1 MHLTQDCWAE
11 DIFGRN
17 MATFTALNGGEP
29 KGVERPS
36 SSPTSIRAASE
47 EQPLRQITTQ
57 DPKVGESSAS
67 HREHWSGPSPDRS
80 SYQPT
85 IYPDVEGT
93 HKRKRSFSNESH
105 REGPLSR
112 EREQPSQAES
122 RDVYSTTP
130 REREYRQYG
139 EESRD
144 HHDSWYSRHGHSD
157 DRSTYDRQGSASIV
171 PSPSDEQVGDA
182 LRRATTHM
190 DSQHDYSATSPDGDD
205 SSVIYGST
213 SYTSEQRKGD
223 SVIQSDPKKRKRNFS
238 NRTKTGCISIFR
250 PKGEASAFHAEK
262 YSCLTCRKRKK
273 KCDETKPQ
281 CTNCV
286 RGGFVCH
293 GYPNQRG
300 YPKMENKP
308 AAVPLESKDPSYVP
322 PGAYGMPQSS
332 YPIPPPPPPKRDQ
345 PPPAYRGQPL
355 RIEPVQGRP
364 ILPDDSRQVTSV
376 TLPTPTPSAS
386 SPENNKLSSIS
397 YTNSTNMFPTPIS
410 ATSSTIQLPTP
421 LSSVDRH
428 KDYQRV
434 PPLHDL
440 TRTEH
445 DTPHSNSL
453 PQINVLPPTRSSSP
467 PPQSQPTLPPPPPPP
482 PPPPASTA
490 TDPQE
495 AARLALSHP
504 HYPSNRERTQK
515 EEMLTGNQ
523 YYPFDEELRL
533 ERQRCS
539 AACFR
544 FNNST
549 NPNVG
554 VSASER
560 SRLFREVLSP
570 TEPIYMDR
578 SSSPIT
584 RVGRVGQE
592 VVVEAPFTCDY
603 GYNIVIGNNVFI
615 GRNCTII
622 DPMEVIVGDNS
633 YIGPNVSLF
642 GGTLHTDPKRRKG
655 SKSAHIGAAIYI
667 DEDVWIGGG
676 AIVLLGVRI
685 GRGATVAAGAV
696 VTKDVPPFTVVAG
709 NPARVTRGAI
719 S

>member
-1 MHLTQDCWAE
+1 
-11 DIFGRN
+11 

-29 KGVERPS
+29 KGTERHS

-47 EQPLRQITTQ
+47 EQSGRQITTQ
-57 DPKVGESSAS
+57 ESRVGENSATQ
-67 HREHWSGPSPDRS
+67 REQWSRPSPDRS

-85 IYPDVEGT
+85 IYPDVEGA
-93 HKRKRSFSNESH
+93 HKRKRSLSDEPH
-105 REGPLSR
+105 REGPIPR
-112 EREQPSQAES
+112 EREQQSQHES
-122 RDVYSTTP
+122 RDVNSSIQ

-144 HHDSWYSRHGHSD
+144 HHFSWYSQQRHPD
-157 DRSTYDRQGSASIV
+157 DRTTYDRQTSASMAA
-171 PSPSDEQVGDA
+171 SPTDDQVGDT

-190 DSQHDYSATSPDGDD
+190 DTPHDYSATSPDGDD
-205 SSVIYGST
+205 SSLIYGST
-213 SYTSEQRKGD
+213 SYMSDQRKGD
-223 SVIQSDPKKRKRNFS
+223 AVIQSDPKKRKRNFS
-238 NRTKTGCISIFR
+238 NRTKTG
-250 PKGEASAFHAEK
+250 
-262 YSCLTCRKRKK
+262 CLTCRKRKK

-308 AAVPLESKDPSYVP
+308 ATVPLESKDPSYVP
-322 PGAYGMPQSS
+322 PGAYGMPQQSS

-345 PPPAYRGQPL
+345 PVQTYRGPSL

-364 ILPDDSRQVTSV
+364 ILPDNDRQTTS
-376 TLPTPTPSAS
+376 TLPTPTPSAT

-397 YTNSTNMFPTPIS
+397 YNSSASIFPTPIS
-410 ATSSTIQLPTP
+410 ATSTNLQLPTP
-421 LSSVDRH
+421 LSSIDRH
-428 KDYQRV
+428 RV
-434 PPLHDL
+434 PPLHDI

-445 DTPHSNSL
+445 DTPHSASL

-467 PPQSQPTLPPPPPPP
+467 PPQALPAPPPPPP
-482 PPPPASTA
+482 PPPPAATG

-504 HYPSNRERTQK
+504 HFPADRERTQK
-515 EEMLTGNQ
+515 EEMLTRNQ
-523 YYPFDEELRL
+523 YYPFDEELML

-539 AACFR
+539 AACYR

-549 NPNVG
+549 SPSVG

-560 SRLFREVLSP
+560 ARLFREILNP
-570 TEPIYMDR
+570 TEPIFMDPQHT
-578 SSSPIT
+578 SAIAN
-584 RVGRVGQE
+584 VGRVGQE

-603 GYNIVIGNNVFI
+603 GYNIAIGNNVFI

-622 DPMEVIVGDNS
+622 DPMEVIIGSNS
-633 YIGPNVSLF
+633 YIGPNVNLF

-655 SKSAHIGAAIYI
+655 SKSPHIGAPIYI
-667 DEDVWIGGG
+667 EEDVWIGG
-676 AIVLLGVRI
+676 AATILLGVRI
-685 GRGATVAAGAV
+685 GKGATVAAGAV

>member
-1 MHLTQDCWAE
+1 MRLTHGRRAE
-11 DIFGRN
+11 DIVGRK
-17 MATFTALNGGEP
+17 MAAFTALNGGEL
-29 KGVERPS
+29 KGAEKPS
-36 SSPTSIRAASE
+36 SSPTSIRATSE
-47 EQPLRQITTQ
+47 EHPLRQTTTQ
-57 DPKVGESSAS
+57 EPKVGEMSANQ
-67 HREHWSGPSPDRS
+67 REHWSGSSPDRA

-85 IYPDVEGT
+85 VNPDVDET
-93 HKRKRSFSNESH
+93 HKRKRSLSDETH
-105 REGPLSR
+105 REGPVSRDR

-122 RDVYSTTP
+122 RDVYSAAQ
-130 REREYRQYG
+130 RERDYRQQYS
-139 EESRD
+139 EEGRD
-144 HHDSWYSRHGHSD
+144 HHEPLYPRHGHPD
-157 DRSTYDRQGSASIV
+157 DHSTYDRQGSASVV
-171 PSPSDEQVGDA
+171 PSPSDEHGGDT
-182 LRRATTHM
+182 LRRGTTHM
-190 DSQHDYSATSPDGDD
+190 ESQHDYSATSPDGDD
-205 SSVIYGST
+205 IYGST

-223 SVIQSDPKKRKRNFS
+223 AMIQSDPKKRKRNFS
-238 NRTKTGCISIFR
+238 NRTKTG
-250 PKGEASAFHAEK
+250 
-262 YSCLTCRKRKK
+262 CLTCRKRKK

-322 PGAYGMPQSS
+322 PGAYGMPQQNS
-332 YPIPPPPPPKRDQ
+332 YPIQPPPPPKRDH
-345 PPPAYRGQPL
+345 PSYHRGQPL

-364 ILPDDSRQVTSV
+364 ILPDDGRQPAT
-376 TLPTPTPSAS
+376 TLPTPTPSAT
-386 SPENNKLSSIS
+386 SPENSKLSSIS
-397 YTNSTNMFPTPIS
+397 YTTASTNVFPTPIS
-410 ATSSTIQLPTP
+410 ATSSTIQLHTP

-445 DTPHSNSL
+445 EAPHSSTL
-453 PQINVLPPTRSSSP
+453 PQINILPPTRSSSP
-467 PPQSQPTLPPPPPPP
+467 PTQSQPAPPPPPPP
-482 PPPPASTA
+482 PPPTTTATA

-504 HYPSNRERTQK
+504 HIPPDRERKQK

-523 YYPFDEELRL
+523 YYPFDEELVL

-560 SRLFREVLSP
+560 SRLFREILNPS
-570 TEPIYMDR
+570 EPIFMDPHSL
-578 SSSPIT
+578 SSIT
-584 RVGRVGQE
+584 NVGNVGQE

-603 GYNIVIGNNVFI
+603 GYNIAIGNHVFI

-622 DPMEVIVGDNS
+622 DPMGVIIGNNS

-642 GGTLHTDPKRRKG
+642 GGTLQTDPKRRQG
-655 SKSAHIGAAIYI
+655 SKSPHIGAPIYI
-667 DEDVWIGGG
+667 DDDVWVGGG
-676 AIVLLGVRI
+676 AIILLGVRI

>member
-1 MHLTQDCWAE
+1 MHLTQGCWAE
-11 DIFGRN
+11 DIVGRN

-29 KGVERPS
+29 KVTERHS
-36 SSPTSIRAASE
+36 SSPTSIRAPSE
-47 EQPLRQITTQ
+47 EQSARQITTH
-57 DPKVGESSAS
+57 DPKVGETSTSQ
-67 HREHWSGPSPDRS
+67 REHWSRPSPDRS
-80 SYQPT
+80 YQPT
-85 IYPDVEGT
+85 GYADVEGT
-93 HKRKRSFSNESH
+93 HKRKRSFSDDPH
-105 REGPLSR
+105 REGQMAR
-112 EREQPSQAES
+112 DREQQSQAES
-122 RDVYSTTP
+122 RDPYSNP
-130 REREYRQYG
+130 QRERDYRHYG
-139 EESRD
+139 EESRG
-144 HHDSWYSRHGHSD
+144 HIESWYERN
-157 DRSTYDRQGSASIV
+157 TYEQQGSASMV
-171 PSPSDEQVGDA
+171 TSPTDEQVGET
-182 LRRATTHM
+182 LRRANTHM
-190 DSQHDYSATSPDGDD
+190 ESQRDYSATSPDGDD
-205 SSVIYGST
+205 SSMIYGSA
-213 SYTSEQRKGD
+213 SYTPEQRKGD
-223 SVIQSDPKKRKRNFS
+223 AMIQSDPKKRKRNFS
-238 NRTKTGCISIFR
+238 NRTKTG
-250 PKGEASAFHAEK
+250 
-262 YSCLTCRKRKK
+262 CLTCRKRKK

-322 PGAYGMPQSS
+322 PGAYGMPQQQSS
-332 YPIPPPPPPKRDQ
+332 YVIPPPPPPKRD
-345 PPPAYRGQPL
+345 PPAQPYRGQSL

-364 ILPDDSRQVTSV
+364 IMSEDIRPPAS
-376 TLPTPTPSAS
+376 TLPTPTPSAT
-386 SPENNKLSSIS
+386 SPENKLSSIS
-397 YTNSTNMFPTPIS
+397 YNNPTSVFPTPIS
-410 ATSSTIQLPTP
+410 ATSTTMQLPTP

-445 DTPHSNSL
+445 DTSHPNTL
-453 PQINVLPPTRSSSP
+453 PQINILPPTRSSSP
-467 PPQSQPTLPPPPPPP
+467 PPQSHPAPPPPPPP
-482 PPPPASTA
+482 PPQPPTA
-490 TDPQE
+490 TTDAQE

-504 HYPSNRERTQK
+504 NFPADRERTQK

-523 YYPFDEELRL
+523 YYPFDEELVL

-554 VSASER
+554 VSAAER
-560 SRLFREVLSP
+560 SRLFREILNP
-570 TEPIYMDR
+570 TEPIFMDPQLA
-578 SSSPIT
+578 SSIT
-584 RVGRVGQE
+584 NVGSVGQE
-592 VVVEAPFTCDY
+592 VVVEAPFNCDY
-603 GYNIVIGNNVFI
+603 GYNIAIGNNVFI

-622 DPMEVIVGDNS
+622 DPMEVIIGTNC

-642 GGTLHTDPKRRKG
+642 GGTLFTDPKKRKG
-655 SKSAHIGAAIYI
+655 SKSPHLGAPIYI

-676 AIVLLGVRI
+676 AIILLGLRI
-685 GRGATVAAGAV
+685 GKGATVAAGAV

>member
-1 MHLTQDCWAE
+1 
-11 DIFGRN
+11 

-29 KGVERPS
+29 KGAERPS

-47 EQPLRQITTQ
+47 EQSLRQLATQ
-57 DPKVGESSAS
+57 EPKVGETSANQ
-67 HREHWSGPSPDRS
+67 REHWSGPSPDRS
-80 SYQPT
+80 SYQPS
-85 IYPDVEGT
+85 IYPDTEGT
-93 HKRKRSFSNESH
+93 HKRKRSLSDEPR
-105 REGPLSR
+105 REGPVAR
-112 EREQPSQAES
+112 EREQPSRVES

-139 EESRD
+139 EESRE
-144 HHDSWYSRHGHSD
+144 HHESWYGRQGHPD
-157 DRSTYDRQGSASIV
+157 DRNTYDRQSSVGMV
-171 PSPSDEQVGDA
+171 PSPTDEQVGDT
-182 LRRATTHM
+182 LRRANTHM
-190 DSQHDYSATSPDGDD
+190 ESQHDYSATSPDGDD
-205 SSVIYGST
+205 SSVLYGST
-213 SYTSEQRKGD
+213 SYTPEHRKGD
-223 SVIQSDPKKRKRNFS
+223 AVIQSDPKKRKRNFS
-238 NRTKTGCISIFR
+238 NRTKTG
-250 PKGEASAFHAEK
+250 
-262 YSCLTCRKRKK
+262 CLTCRKRKK

-322 PGAYGMPQSS
+322 PGAYGMPQQSS

-345 PPPAYRGQPL
+345 PPQAYRGQPL

-364 ILPDDSRQVTSV
+364 ILPDDSRQAVSS
-376 TLPTPTPSAS
+376 TLPTPTPSAT

-397 YTNSTNMFPTPIS
+397 YTSSANVFPTPIS
-410 ATSSTIQLPTP
+410 ATSSTMQLPTP
-421 LSSVDRH
+421 LSGVSVDRH

-440 TRTEH
+440 TRTDHEASH
-445 DTPHSNSL
+445 PGSL
-453 PQINVLPPTRSSSP
+453 PQINILPPTRSSSP
-467 PPQSQPTLPPPPPPP
+467 PTQAQPAPPPPPPP
-482 PPPPASTA
+482 PQPTTTA

-504 HYPSNRERTQK
+504 RFPTDRERTQK

-523 YYPFDEELRL
+523 YYPFDEELVL

-539 AACFR
+539 AACYR

-560 SRLFREVLSP
+560 SRLFREILNP
-570 TEPIYMDR
+570 TEPIFMDPQLL
-578 SSSPIT
+578 SSIT
-584 RVGRVGQE
+584 NVGRVGQE

-603 GYNIVIGNNVFI
+603 GYNIAIGNNVFI

-622 DPMEVIVGDNS
+622 DPMEVMIGSNS

-655 SKSAHIGAAIYI
+655 SKSPHIGAAIYI

>member
-11 DIFGRN
+11 DIVGRN

-47 EQPLRQITTQ
+47 EQSLRQIATQ
-57 DPKVGESSAS
+57 EPKVGESSANQ
-67 HREHWSGPSPDRS
+67 REHWSGPSPDRS

-85 IYPDVEGT
+85 IYPEAEGT
-93 HKRKRSFSNESH
+93 HKRKRSFSDESH
-105 REGPLSR
+105 REGPVSR
-112 EREQPSQAES
+112 EREHPSQAES
-122 RDVYSTTP
+122 RDVYSTTQ
-130 REREYRQYG
+130 RDRDREYGRYG
-139 EESRD
+139 EEGRE
-144 HHDSWYSRHGHSD
+144 HHETWYPRHSHAD
-157 DRSTYDRQGSASIV
+157 DRSTYDRQGSASVV

-182 LRRATTHM
+182 LRRATTHA

-205 SSVIYGST
+205 SSMLYGST
-213 SYTSEQRKGD
+213 SYTGEQRKGD
-223 SVIQSDPKKRKRNFS
+223 AVIQSDPKKRKRNFS
-238 NRTKTGCISIFR
+238 NRTKTG
-250 PKGEASAFHAEK
+250 
-262 YSCLTCRKRKK
+262 CLTCRKRKK

-322 PGAYGMPQSS
+322 PGAYGMPQQST

-345 PPPAYRGQPL
+345 PSQAYRGQPL

-364 ILPDDSRQVTSV
+364 ILPDEGRQATSA

-421 LSSVDRH
+421 LSGVDRH

-434 PPLHDL
+434 PPLHDI

-445 DTPHSNSL
+445 ETPHSNSL

-467 PPQSQPTLPPPPPPP
+467 PPQSALPPPPPPP
-482 PPPPASTA
+482 PT
-490 TDPQE
+490 TTVTNPQE
-495 AARLALSHP
+495 TAQLALSHS
-504 HYPSNRERTQK
+504 HYPPGRERTQK
-515 EEMLTGNQ
+515 EEMLSGGL
-523 YYPFDEELRL
+523 YYPFDEELVL

-560 SRLFREVLSP
+560 SRLFREILNP
-570 TEPIYMDR
+570 TEPIFMDR
-578 SSSPIT
+578 NSTVIT
-584 RVGRVGQE
+584 RVGSVGQE

-622 DPMEVIVGDNS
+622 DPMEVLIGDNS

-642 GGTLHTDPKRRKG
+642 GGTLQTDPKRRKG

-667 DEDVWIGGG
+667 DEDVWVGGG
-676 AIVLLGVRI
+676 AIVLYGVRI

>member
-1 MHLTQDCWAE
+1 
-11 DIFGRN
+11 

-47 EQPLRQITTQ
+47 EQSLRQITTQ
-57 DPKVGESSAS
+57 EPKVGESSTNQ
-67 HREHWSGPSPDRS
+67 REHWPGPSPDRS
-80 SYQPT
+80 SYQPAV
-85 IYPDVEGT
+85 YPEAEGA
-93 HKRKRSFSNESH
+93 HKRKRSFSDGSH
-105 REGPLSR
+105 REGPVSR
-112 EREQPSQAES
+112 EREPPSQTES
-122 RDVYSTTP
+122 RDVYSTAQ

-139 EESRD
+139 EEGRE
-144 HHDSWYSRHGHSD
+144 HHDSWYSRHGHAD

-171 PSPSDEQVGDA
+171 PSPSDEQVGDV

-190 DSQHDYSATSPDGDD
+190 DSQDYPATSPDGDD
-205 SSVIYGST
+205 SSVLYGGT

-223 SVIQSDPKKRKRNFS
+223 AVIQSDPKKRKRNFS
-238 NRTKTGCISIFR
+238 VVWPDLHPLKCHRCVTTFG
-250 PKGEASAFHAEK
+250 PKSEASAFHTET

-345 PPPAYRGQPL
+345 PSQAYRGQPL

-364 ILPDDSRQVTSV
+364 ILPDDGRQATSA

-445 DTPHSNSL
+445 ETPLSSSL

-467 PPQSQPTLPPPPPPP
+467 PPQSALPPPPPPP
-482 PPPPASTA
+482 PPT
-490 TDPQE
+490 TTVTNPQE
-495 AARLALSHP
+495 TAQLALSHS
-504 HYPSNRERTQK
+504 HYPPGRERTQK
-515 EEMLTGNQ
+515 EEMLSGNL
-523 YYPFDEELRL
+523 YYPFDEELVL

-539 AACFR
+539 AACIR

-549 NPNVG
+549 DPNVD

-560 SRLFREVLSP
+560 SRLFREILKP
-570 TEPIYMDR
+570 TRPIFMDR
-578 SSSPIT
+578 NATAIT
-584 RVGRVGQE
+584 RAGGVGQE

-603 GYNIVIGNNVFI
+603 GYNIMIGNNVFI

-622 DPMEVIVGDNS
+622 DPMEVVIGDNS

-642 GGTLHTDPKRRKG
+642 GATLQTDPKRRKG
-655 SKSAHIGAAIYI
+655 SKSAHIGAAIFI
-667 DEDVWIGGG
+667 DEDVWIGGA
-676 AIVLLGVRI
+676 AIVLYGVRI

>member
-1 MHLTQDCWAE
+1 MHLTQACWVE
-11 DIFGRN
+11 DIVGRN
-17 MATFTALNGGEP
+17 MASFTALNGGES
-29 KGVERPS
+29 KGTERPTS
-36 SSPTSIRAASE
+36 NSPTSIRAASE
-47 EQPLRQITTQ
+47 ERSTRQITTQ
-57 DPKVGESSAS
+57 EPKVGEITAGQNQ
-67 HREHWSGPSPDRS
+67 REQWAGLAHDRS

-85 IYPDVEGT
+85 AYPDEGT
-93 HKRKRSFSNESH
+93 HKRKRSISDESH
-105 REGPLSR
+105 REGPSTR
-112 EREQPSQAES
+112 DREQPPQVES
-122 RDVYSTTP
+122 RDAYSTP
-130 REREYRQYG
+130 QREREYRQYG
-139 EESRD
+139 EDSRD
-144 HHDSWYSRHGHSD
+144 HHESWYSRQGHAD
-157 DRSTYDRQGSASIV
+157 DRNAYDRQSSAGMA
-171 PSPSDEQVGDA
+171 PSPTDDQLDT
-182 LRRATTHM
+182 LRRAPSHM
-190 DSQHDYSATSPDGDD
+190 ESQHDYSATSPDGDD
-205 SSVIYGST
+205 NSVLYGSS
-213 SYTSEQRKGD
+213 SYTPEQRKGD
-223 SVIQSDPKKRKRNFS
+223 AVIQSDPKKRKRNFS
-238 NRTKTGCISIFR
+238 NRTKTG
-250 PKGEASAFHAEK
+250 
-262 YSCLTCRKRKK
+262 CLTCRKRKK

-322 PGAYGMPQSS
+322 PGAYGMPQPSNF
-332 YPIPPPPPPKRDQ
+332 PIPPPPPPKRDQ
-345 PPPAYRGQPL
+345 PAPPYHRGQPL

-364 ILPDDSRQVTSV
+364 ILADDGRQVVSA

-386 SPENNKLSSIS
+386 SPENNKLSSMS
-397 YTNSTNMFPTPIS
+397 YTNPTNMFPTPIS
-410 ATSSTIQLPTP
+410 ATSTNMQLPTP

-434 PPLHDL
+434 PPLHDI

-445 DTPHSNSL
+445 EAAHPSAL
-453 PQINVLPPTRSSSP
+453 PQINILPPTRSSSP
-467 PPQSQPTLPPPPPPP
+467 PPQSQPAPPPPPPP
-482 PPPPASTA
+482 PPPPSATTA

-504 HYPSNRERTQK
+504 HFPADRERTQK
-515 EEMLTGNQ
+515 EEMLVGNQ
-523 YYPFDEELRL
+523 YYPFDEELVL

-549 NPNVG
+549 NPSVG

-560 SRLFREVLSP
+560 SRLFREILNP
-570 TEPIYMDR
+570 TEPIFMDPQLI
-578 SSSPIT
+578 SSIT
-584 RVGRVGQE
+584 NVGSVGQE

-603 GYNIVIGNNVFI
+603 GYNIAIGNNVFI

-622 DPMEVIVGDNS
+622 DPMEVIIGNNC

-642 GGTLHTDPKRRKG
+642 GGTLHTDPKKRKG
-655 SKSAHIGAAIYI
+655 SKSPHLGAPIYI

-676 AIVLLGVRI
+676 AIILLGLRI
-685 GRGATVAAGAV
+685 GKGATVAAGSV

>member
-1 MHLTQDCWAE
+1 
-11 DIFGRN
+11 

-29 KGVERPS
+29 KGPERPS
-36 SSPTSIRAASE
+36 SSPTSIRAPSE
-47 EQPLRQITTQ
+47 EQSLRQITTQ
-57 DPKVGESSAS
+57 EPKVGEIAANQ
-67 HREHWSGPSPDRS
+67 REHWSGPSPDRS
-80 SYQPT
+80 SYQPA
-85 IYPDVEGT
+85 IHQDVEGT
-93 HKRKRSFSNESH
+93 HKRKRSLSDDPH
-105 REGPLSR
+105 REGPTVR
-112 EREQPSQAES
+112 DREQPSQVES
-122 RDVYSTTP
+122 RDVYSNTP

-139 EESRD
+139 EESRE
-144 HHDSWYSRHGHSD
+144 HHDSWYGRQGHPD
-157 DRSTYDRQGSASIV
+157 DRNAYDRQGSTSMV
-171 PSPSDEQVGDA
+171 PSPSDEQVGDT
-182 LRRATTHM
+182 LRRANTHI
-190 DSQHDYSATSPDGDD
+190 DSQHDYTATSPDGDD
-205 SSVIYGST
+205 SSVLYGST
-213 SYTSEQRKGD
+213 SYTPEQRKGD
-223 SVIQSDPKKRKRNFS
+223 AVIQSDPKKRKRNFS
-238 NRTKTGCISIFR
+238 NRTKTG
-250 PKGEASAFHAEK
+250 
-262 YSCLTCRKRKK
+262 CLTCRKRKK

-322 PGAYGMPQSS
+322 PGAYGMPQQSS

-345 PPPAYRGQPL
+345 PPQAYRGQPL

-364 ILPDDSRQVTSV
+364 ILPDDGRQPVSS
-376 TLPTPTPSAS
+376 TLPTPTPSAT

-397 YTNSTNMFPTPIS
+397 YTSSANVFPTPIS
-410 ATSSTIQLPTP
+410 ATSSTMQLPTP
-421 LSSVDRH
+421 LSGISVDRH

-445 DTPHSNSL
+445 EASHPGSL

-467 PPQSQPTLPPPPPPP
+467 PTQAQPAPPPPPPP
-482 PPPPASTA
+482 PQPTA
-490 TDPQE
+490 TPTDPQE

-504 HYPSNRERTQK
+504 HFPPDRERTQK

-523 YYPFDEELRL
+523 YYPFDEELVL

-560 SRLFREVLSP
+560 SRLFREILNP
-570 TEPIYMDR
+570 TEPIFMDPQLL
-578 SSSPIT
+578 SSISN
-584 RVGRVGQE
+584 VGRVGQE

-603 GYNIVIGNNVFI
+603 GYNITIGNNVFI

-622 DPMEVIVGDNS
+622 DPMEVIIGSNS

-655 SKSAHIGAAIYI
+655 SKSPHIGASIYI